1 MKINDLSFLVGGE
14 AGAGITRAGYL
25 LVKAAMRGGLSA
37 FGTNDYGS
45 LIRGGHNFY
54 VASIR
59 DGEVYSQ
66 SDYVDLLFA
75 LNAETVTL
83 HKQEMVPGGGIIY
96 DPSDLPDL
104 SKQIGRN
111 DLKLYSVPLTKI
123 VKEDLKQDPISRN
136 TVTLGVAVKLVD
148 YDFKVMQDV
157 FRDTF
162 SEKAA
167 EASVKAAQAGY
178 DFAKDNF
185 EDDFEYRLEK
195 VKAEGKYK
203 IFLSGNES
211 IGTGAISAGCGL
223 YVAYPMTP
231 MTGLLT
237 FMAEKE
243 RDYKMIVL
251 HPEGEIAALLIAAGA
266 SFGGTRAITAT
277 SGGGFCLMSEGFGMT
292 GMTETPVVVAMG
304 MRSGPST
311 GLPTYT
317 SQADLR
323 FMLHASQGE
332 FPRVVVAPGDVE
344 ECYYE
349 TMQAFNWADK
359 YQLPVIVLVDKY
371 LAECQM
377 TVNPFDPERIGIDR
391 GDLTITDRYND
402 KDEYARHRFTDTGIS
417 PRLIPGTIGA
427 IVRTNSDEHDEYG
440 HTSERPDNYIRMQEK
455 RQKKLE
461 TMEREIEEK
470 NIETTRMFGSEKAE
484 ATIIA
489 WGSTKGPIREAI
501 RLLKQDDIEVNY
513 MQVVYLQPFPT
524 KKIEDV
530 LNAARKTIVVEHNL
544 TSQLSGLIRQGILK
558 DVDQKILKYD
568 GRPWN
573 PGNLAQKIKEVL

>member
-14 AGAGITRAGYL
+14 AGAGITRAGYVF
-25 LVKAAMRGGLSA
+25 VKAAMRGGLSA

-83 HKQEMVPGGGIIY
+83 HKQEMVSGGGIIY
-96 DPSDLPDL
+96 DPSDSPDL

-111 DLKLYSVPLTKI
+111 DLKLYPVPLTKI

-167 EASVKAAQAGY
+167 EASIRAAQAGY

-185 EDDFEYRLEK
+185 EDDFDYRLEK

-243 RDYKMIVL
+243 KDFKMIVL
-251 HPEGEIAALLIAAGA
+251 HPEGEIAALLMAAGA
-266 SFGGTRAITAT
+266 SFGGTRAMT
-277 SGGGFCLMSEGFGMT
+277 STSSGGFCLMSEGFGMT
-292 GMTETPVVVAMG
+292 SMTETPVVVAMG

-377 TVNPFDPERIGIDR
+377 TINPFDPERIEIDR
-391 GDLTITDRYND
+391 GDLTITDRYTG
-402 KDEYARHRFTDTGIS
+402 KDEYARHRFTDTGVS
-417 PRLIPGTIGA
+417 PRLIPGTLGA
-427 IVRTNSDEHDEYG
+427 IVRTNSDEHNEYG
-440 HTSERPDNYIRMQEK
+440 HTSERPDNYIMMQEK

-461 TMEREIEEK
+461 TMEKELEEK
-470 NIETTRMFGSEKAE
+470 NIETTRMFGSEGAG

-489 WGSTKGPIREAI
+489 WGSTKGPIREAMK
-501 RLLKQDDIEVNY
+501 LLKQDDIDVNY
-513 MQVVYLQPFPT
+513 TQLVYLQPFPT

-530 LNAARKTIVVEHNL
+530 LNTAKKTIVVEQNT
-544 TSQLSGLIRQGILK
+544 TSQLSGLIRQNILK
-558 DVDQKILKYD
+558 DVDHKILKYD

-573 PGNLAQKIKEVL
+573 PGNLAQMIKEVL

>member
-1 MKINDLSFLVGGE
+1 
-14 AGAGITRAGYL
+14 
-25 LVKAAMRGGLSA
+25 
-37 FGTNDYGS
+37 
-45 LIRGGHNFY
+45 
-54 VASIR
+54 
-59 DGEVYSQ
+59 
-66 SDYVDLLFA
+66 
-75 LNAETVTL
+75 
-83 HKQEMVPGGGIIY
+83 
-96 DPSDLPDL
+96 
-104 SKQIGRN
+104 
-111 DLKLYSVPLTKI
+111 
-123 VKEDLKQDPISRN
+123 
-136 TVTLGVAVKLVD
+136 
-148 YDFKVMQDV
+148 MQDV

-167 EASVKAAQAGY
+167 EASVNAAQAGY

-185 EDDFEYRLEK
+185 EDNFEYRLEK

-231 MTGLLT
+231 MSGLLT

-243 RDYKMIVL
+243 RNYKMIVL
-251 HPEGEIAALLIAAGA
+251 HPEGEIAALLMAAGA
-266 SFGGTRAITAT
+266 SFAGTRAMTAT
-277 SGGGFCLMSEGFGMT
+277 SGGGFCLMTEGFGMT

-332 FPRVVVAPGDVE
+332 FPRVVIAPGDVE

-359 YQLPVIVLVDKY
+359 YQLPAIVLVDKY

-377 TVNPFDPERIGIDR
+377 TVNPFDTKRIEIDR
-391 GDLTITDRYND
+391 GVLTITDRYTG
-402 KDEYARHRFTDTGIS
+402 KDEYARHRFTDTGVS
-417 PRLIPGTIGA
+417 PRLIPSTKGA

-440 HTSERPDNYIRMQEK
+440 HTSERPDNYVKMQEK
-455 RQKKLE
+455 RLRKLE
-461 TMEREIEEK
+461 IMEKELDER
-470 NIETTRMFGSEKAE
+470 NIGTTRFFGTEDAGV
-484 ATIIA
+484 TIIA
-489 WGSTKGPIREAI
+489 WGSTKGPIREAMK
-501 RLLKQDDIEVNY
+501 LLKQEDIDVNY
-513 MQVVYLQPFPT
+513 LQVVYLQPFPT
-524 KKIEDV
+524 RKIEDV
-530 LNAARKTIVVEHNL
+530 MNTAKKTVVVEHNV
-544 TSQLSGLIRQGILK
+544 TSQLSGLIRQNILK
-558 DVDQKILKYD
+558 DVDHKILKYD

-573 PGNLAQKIKEVL
+573 PGNLAQKIKGVL

>member
-25 LVKAAMRGGLSA
+25 FVKAAMRGGLCA

-54 VASIR
+54 IASIR

-66 SDYVDLLFA
+66 ADYVDLLFS
-75 LNAETVTL
+75 LNAETIAL
-83 HKQEMVPGGGIIY
+83 HKQEMISGGGIIY
-96 DPSDLPDL
+96 DPSDMPDAA
-104 SKQIGRN
+104 KQIGRN
-111 DLKLYSVPLTKI
+111 DLKLYPVPLTKI

-136 TVTLGVAVKLVD
+136 TVALGAAVKLVD

-162 SEKAA
+162 NEKAA
-167 EASVKAAQAGY
+167 EASVNAAQAGY

-211 IGTGAISAGCGL
+211 IGTGAIAAGCGL

-231 MTGLLT
+231 VSGLLT

-243 RDYKMIVL
+243 RNFKMIVL
-251 HPEGEIAALLIAAGA
+251 HPEGEIAALLMAAGA
-266 SFGGTRAITAT
+266 SFAGTRAMTAT
-277 SGGGFCLMSEGFGMT
+277 SGGGFCLMTEGFGMT

-304 MRSGPST
+304 MRAGPST

-332 FPRVVVAPGDVE
+332 FPRVVIAPGDVE
-344 ECYYE
+344 ECFYE

-359 YQLPVIVLVDKY
+359 YQLPAIVLVDKY

-377 TVNPFDPERIGIDR
+377 TVNPFDADKVGIDR
-391 GDLTITDRYND
+391 GDLTITDRYTG
-402 KDEYARHRFTDTGIS
+402 KDEYARHKITDTGIS
-417 PRLIPGTIGA
+417 PRIIPSTKGA

-440 HTSERPDNYIRMQEK
+440 YTSERPDNYIKMQEK
-455 RQKKLE
+455 RQRKLE
-461 TMEREIEEK
+461 YMEKELEEK
-470 NIETTRMFGSEKAE
+470 KIETTRLFGPDEAD
-484 ATIIA
+484 ATILA
-489 WGSTKGPIREAI
+489 WGSTKGPIREAMK
-501 RLLKQDDIEVNY
+501 LLEQDGVDVNY
-513 MQVVYLQPFPT
+513 VQIVYLQPFPI
-524 KKIEDV
+524 KKIEEA
-530 LNAARKTIVVEHNL
+530 LNTAKKTIVVEHSL
-544 TSQLSGLIRQGILK
+544 TSQLSGLIRQNILK
-558 DVDQKILKYD
+558 DVDHRILKYD

-573 PGNLAQKIKEVL
+573 PGNLAQKIKEVM